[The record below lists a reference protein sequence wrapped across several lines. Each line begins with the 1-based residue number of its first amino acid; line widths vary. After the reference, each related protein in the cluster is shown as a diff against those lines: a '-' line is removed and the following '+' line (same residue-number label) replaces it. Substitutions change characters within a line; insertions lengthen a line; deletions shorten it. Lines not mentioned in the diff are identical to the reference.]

1 NRRMHNKSL
10 IADSV
15 SAIVGGRNIGNEYFS
30 FESEVEFGDF
40 DLLLYGE
47 AVQQTA
53 DQFDLYWN
61 SVHAVPMEWISPES
75 QSVSDA
81 AIQKQVTKL
90 NLQEKFSS
98 GRYDFTALDMYQDLK
113 QGKLNLYWGDGQ
125 VWFDLPDK
133 VTTHDSQLVGNLT
146 ELLKSVEHSFV
157 LISPYFIPTEAGTKA
172 LTNAAKRGVDITIVT
187 NSLASNDVFA
197 VHGWYA
203 KYREDLLE
211 SGIKLW
217 EVKSSAKLKS
227 KWSLT

>member
-1 NRRMHNKSL
+1 
-10 IADSV
+10 
-15 SAIVGGRNIGNEYFS
+15 EYFS

-98 GRYDFTALDMYQDLK
+98 GRYDFTAL
-113 QGKLNLYWGDGQ
+113 
-125 VWFDLPDK
+125 
-133 VTTHDSQLVGNLT
+133 
-146 ELLKSVEHSFV
+146 
-157 LISPYFIPTEAGTKA
+157 
-172 LTNAAKRGVDITIVT
+172 
-187 NSLASNDVFA
+187 
-197 VHGWYA
+197 
-203 KYREDLLE
+203 
-211 SGIKLW
+211 
-217 EVKSSAKLKS
+217 
-227 KWSLT
+227 

>member
-1 NRRMHNKSL
+1 HPNIEIRLFNPHQYRSARIFALTSDFERLNRRMHNKSL

-157 LISPYFIPTEAGTKA
+157 
-172 LTNAAKRGVDITIVT
+172 
-187 NSLASNDVFA
+187 
-197 VHGWYA
+197 
-203 KYREDLLE
+203 
-211 SGIKLW
+211 
-217 EVKSSAKLKS
+217 
-227 KWSLT
+227 